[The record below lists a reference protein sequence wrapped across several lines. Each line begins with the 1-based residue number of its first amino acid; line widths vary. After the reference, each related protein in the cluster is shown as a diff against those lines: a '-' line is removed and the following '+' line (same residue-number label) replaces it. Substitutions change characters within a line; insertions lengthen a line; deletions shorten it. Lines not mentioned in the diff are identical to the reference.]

1 MRRLTFRVLIK
12 DLICCLCFLLILGT
26 SFPFS
31 YVVGQSEKSKEAEP
45 KKLEK
50 LFGKVTDSYGNA
62 IPNALICVYGH
73 PSIGARTDSA
83 GRFVLDFHAKN
94 KFGLCVDH
102 VCYCGKNILIQPR
115 HVKNE
120 LNVVLNENVAQIDLI
135 TENVNPY
142 GCEKRLKMPILKMD
156 FEEEEALIVMEL
168 PEFRGG
174 IKNFLKIFKQEKQN
188 VLSSLKASGQ
198 DLKGMFHGTF
208 VVDKTGYINKVTLD
222 EKASSIIQE
231 TIEEIFGRTGKW
243 KPGIQMG
250 TPVDVKYSF
259 VVEF

>member
-1 MRRLTFRVLIK
+1 
-12 DLICCLCFLLILGT
+12 
-26 SFPFS
+26 
-31 YVVGQSEKSKEAEP
+31 
-45 KKLEK
+45 
-50 LFGKVTDSYGNA
+50 
-62 IPNALICVYGH
+62 
-73 PSIGARTDSA
+73 
-83 GRFVLDFHAKN
+83 VLDFHAKN

-115 HVKNE
+115 RVKNE
-120 LNVVLNENVAQIDLI
+120 LNVVLNENVAQINLI

-188 VLSSLKASGQ
+188 VLSSLKASGK